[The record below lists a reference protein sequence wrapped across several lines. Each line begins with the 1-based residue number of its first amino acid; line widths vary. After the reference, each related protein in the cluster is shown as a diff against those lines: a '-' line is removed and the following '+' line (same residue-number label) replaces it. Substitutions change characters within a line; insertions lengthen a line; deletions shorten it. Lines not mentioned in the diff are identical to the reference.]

1 MVQLAAGWGC
11 AAHHTAGGQAGALHA
26 AVRAAPS
33 NTAAHGSTAT
43 LLATASSTAAGLA
56 AALAT
61 ALLRADRATTGADHG
76 VRGGGSGW
84 VYKKI
89 GWKVWKWESACLHPL
104 LYPAEGLLSSHTAS
118 FPCYCL
124 C

>member
-1 MVQLAAGWGC
+1 MAAVVAAGGLAAARL
-11 AAHHTAGGQAGALHA
+11 AAVGPTAAGLAAAGAAAGGPAAG
-26 AVRAAPS
+26 
-33 NTAAHGSTAT
+33 G
-43 LLATASSTAAGLA
+43 LAAAGLA

-76 VRGGGSGW
+76 VRGGGSWW
-84 VYKKI
+84 VYKKM
-89 GWKVWKWESACLHPL
+89 GWKVWKWESSCPCPL
-104 LYPAEGLLSSHTAS
+104 LYPAEGLLSSHAAS